1 MLYHLHAMHR
11 ASLAPLRFM
20 ATAGQQLFSHPALP
34 ISGTRYGR
42 AMAAACELFERATR
56 NYVKPAFG
64 LGHTMIENRVVPI
77 EEVEVFENDFCV
89 LRHFRRA
96 VRRDDP
102 KVLLVAPLSGH
113 FATLLRGTVAAL
125 LPEHEVYVTDWKD
138 ASQVPI
144 SKGGF
149 DLDDYTDDIIEF
161 LRLLGPDTHVIAVCQ
176 PSVPVL
182 AAVSL
187 MAAMGDDSAPR
198 SMVMM
203 GGPIDTRINPTQ
215 VNQLAESH
223 PIEWFEKTVISRV
236 PMPNPGAMRRVYPGF
251 LQLSG
256 FMTMNLDSHVSAHVR
271 LFDHL
276 VQGDDDGAAAHRRFY
291 DEYMSVMDLPAE
303 YYLQTVRT
311 VFQEHAL
318 PKGTMTSRGR
328 AIEPAAISKTALL
341 TVEGEFDD
349 ISGLGQ
355 TRAAHD
361 ICSGIPAAKRKHHE
375 QANVGHYG
383 IFNGRRWRSEI
394 YPLVRDFIR
403 EHA

>member
-20 ATAGQQLFSHPALP
+20 ATAGQRFFSHPAIP
-34 ISGTRYGR
+34 VSGTRYGR
-42 AMAAACELFERATR
+42 SMAAACELLERATR
-56 NYVKPAFG
+56 RYLKPAFG
-64 LGHTMIENRVVPI
+64 LGHTMIENRVVPV

-102 KVLLVAPLSGH
+102 KVLLVAPMSGH

-149 DLDDYTDDIIEF
+149 DLDDYTDDVIEF
-161 LRLLGPDTHVIAVCQ
+161 LRLIGPGAHVIAVCQ

-203 GGPIDTRINPTQ
+203 GGPIDTRVNPTQ
-215 VNQLAESH
+215 VNLLAESH
-223 PIEWFEKTVISRV
+223 AIEWFEKSVISRV

-256 FMTMNLDSHVSAHVR
+256 FMTMNLDSHFSAHVR

-276 VQGDDDGAAAHRRFY
+276 VLGDDEGAAAHRRFY

-303 YYLQTVRT
+303 FYLQTVRT

-318 PKGTMTSRGR
+318 PKGVMTSRGR
-328 AIEPAAISKTALL
+328 RIEPAAISDTALL
-341 TVEGEFDD
+341 TVEGELDD

-361 ICSGIPAAKRKHHE
+361 LCSGIPAAKRRHHE

-383 IFNGRRWRSEI
+383 IFNGRRWRNEI

-403 EHA
+403 ENA

>member
-1 MLYHLHAMHR
+1 
-11 ASLAPLRFM
+11 M

-34 ISGTRYGR
+34 ISRTHYGR
-42 AMAAACELFERATR
+42 TLAAACELFERTTR
-56 NYVKPAFG
+56 RYAKPAFG
-64 LGHTMIENRVVPI
+64 LSHTMIENRVVPV

-89 LRHFRRA
+89 LRHFQRAARRN
-96 VRRDDP
+96 DP

-125 LPEHEVYVTDWKD
+125 LPDHEVYVTDWKD
-138 ASQVPI
+138 ASQVPL
-144 SKGGF
+144 SKGAF
-149 DLDDYTDDIIEF
+149 DLDDYIDDVIEL
-161 LRLLGPDTHVIAVCQ
+161 LRLIGPDVHVIAVCQ

-187 MAAMGDDSAPR
+187 MAANGDHAAPR
-198 SMVMM
+198 SMVLM
-203 GGPIDTRINPTQ
+203 GGPVDTRVNPTQ
-215 VNQLAESH
+215 VNQLAESRS
-223 PIEWFEKTVISRV
+223 IEWFERSVISRV
-236 PMPNPGAMRRVYPGF
+236 PVPNPGAMRRVYPGF

-256 FMTMNLDSHVSAHVR
+256 FMTMNLDRHVGAHMR

-276 VQGDDDGAAAHRRFY
+276 VKGDGDEAAAHRRFY

-311 VFQEHAL
+311 VFQEHTL
-318 PKGTMTSRGR
+318 PRGVMTSRGR
-328 AIEPAAISKTALL
+328 EIEPAAISKTALL
-341 TVEGEFDD
+341 TIEGEFDD

-361 ICSGIPAAKRKHHE
+361 ICTGIPAAKRRHHE
-375 QANVGHYG
+375 QSNVGHYG
-383 IFNGRRWRSEI
+383 IFNGKRWHGEI